1 MPVIFDVSYLFTGL
15 ARCSMNP
22 EISFGARK
30 LARTPQI
37 KKNKNKRVIAICF

>member
-1 MPVIFDVSYLFTGL
+1 MD
-15 ARCSMNP
+15 P

-37 KKNKNKRVIAICF
+37 KKKKRKKRVIAICF

>member
-1 MPVIFDVSYLFTGL
+1 MPVISDVSYLSTGL

-37 KKNKNKRVIAICF
+37 KKKKKRVIAICF

>member
-1 MPVIFDVSYLFTGL
+1 MD
-15 ARCSMNP
+15 P

-37 KKNKNKRVIAICF
+37 KKKKKKEGDCNLFLT